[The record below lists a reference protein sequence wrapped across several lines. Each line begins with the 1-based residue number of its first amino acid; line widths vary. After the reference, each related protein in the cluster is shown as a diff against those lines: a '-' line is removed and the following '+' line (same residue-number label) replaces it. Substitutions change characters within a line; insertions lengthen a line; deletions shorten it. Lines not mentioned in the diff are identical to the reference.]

1 MVRSSFLTQ
10 LATIV
15 GVDNVLADPQVR
27 ASYETDWTGR
37 FHGEAIAVVRPRT
50 HDEVV
55 AIVQLCIAEHIAV
68 VPQGGN
74 TGLVGGSVPLRGGI
88 VLTTA
93 LLNSI
98 EPIYNDTIRVGAGT
112 TLGDLQRHCSA
123 VGLRFSVDLAS
134 RDSATLGGMFATNA
148 SGLNHLRFGAMRE
161 NTKSVNA
168 VYGTGESVINA
179 AVDPL
184 CGSEGIFGIVTSLEL
199 QLHRL
204 PIETS
209 VMIASF
215 ASTHDAVTTSLS
227 WRDHPR
233 VEALELFTHDGMS
246 LVCESYALS
255 PPLPSAEA
263 YLLVEILGDESEFAQ
278 LLGVSD
284 RVLDTVI
291 ANSAADK
298 AKIWRYREDHSAAI
312 NTLGPP
318 LKFDVRIPPRNC
330 AAFLQ
335 ATSRALTDINPTVR
349 VISFGHIGDGHLH
362 VNIVGAAATDQIES
376 CVYDNVTSHGGS
388 AISEHGV
395 GTLKVDRFVKESGA
409 AKIEELKTMRSR
421 LDPAGIMNPGVLANV
436 RL

>member
-1 MVRSSFLTQ
+1 MARSNFLAH

-15 GVDNVLADPQVR
+15 GVDNVLSDPQVR
-27 ASYETDWTGR
+27 AGFETDWTGR
-37 FHGEAIAVVRPRT
+37 FQGQAMAVVRPRT
-50 HDEVV
+50 HAEVIAV
-55 AIVQLCIAEHIAV
+55 VQLCIAEHIAV

-93 LLNSI
+93 LLDSI
-98 EPIYNDTIRVGAGT
+98 EPIHNNTVRVGAGA
-112 TLGDLQRHCSA
+112 TLGDLQRHCAA
-123 VGLRFSVDLAS
+123 VGLRFSVDLAA

-161 NTKSVNA
+161 NTNSVDA
-168 VYGTGESVINA
+168 VYGTGESVKNA
-179 AVDPL
+179 TVDPL

-199 QLHRL
+199 QLHNL
-204 PIETS
+204 PVETS

-215 ASTHDAVTTSLS
+215 ASVENAVTASLS
-227 WRDHPR
+227 WRDNPR
-233 VEALELFTHDGMS
+233 VEALELFTNDGMS
-246 LVCESYALS
+246 LVCESYVLS
-255 PPLPSAEA
+255 PPIPSAEA

-278 LLGVSD
+278 LLEATD

-291 ANSAADK
+291 ANSVADK
-298 AKIWRYREDHSAAI
+298 AKLWRYREDHSAAI

-318 LKFDVRIPPRNC
+318 LKFDVRIPPQNC

-335 ATSRALTDINPTVR
+335 ATTRALTDINPTLR
-349 VISFGHIGDGHLH
+349 VINFGHIGDGHLH
-362 VNIVGAAATDQIES
+362 VNIVGSATTDLIES
-376 CVYDNVTSHGGS
+376 CVYDNVTTHGGS
-388 AISEHGV
+388 AVSEHGV

-409 AKIEELKTMRSR
+409 AKIEALKAMKSR
-421 LDPAGIMNPGVLANV
+421 FDPVGIMNPGVLANV

>member
-1 MVRSSFLTQ
+1 MVRSNFLAQ
-10 LATIV
+10 LAAIV
-15 GVDNVLADPQVR
+15 GRDNVLVDPQVLVR
-27 ASYETDWTGR
+27 FETDWTGR
-37 FHGEAIAVVRPRT
+37 FHGQALAVVRPRT
-50 HDEVV
+50 HDEVASV
-55 AIVQLCIAEHIAV
+55 VQLCISEQIAI

-98 EPIYNDTIRVGAGT
+98 EPINDNTIWVGAGT
-112 TLGDLQRHCSA
+112 TLGDLQRHCA
-123 VGLRFSVDLAS
+123 TTGLRFSVDLAA

-161 NTKSVNA
+161 NTKSVNV
-168 VYGTGESVINA
+168 VYGNGESMINA

-184 CGSEGIFGIVTSLEL
+184 CGSEGIFGIVTSIKLT
-199 QLHRL
+199 LHHS
-204 PIETS
+204 PTGTS

-215 ASTHDAVTTSLS
+215 SSTHDAVTTALS
-227 WRDHPR
+227 WRENPL
-233 VEALELFTHDGMS
+233 VEALEIFTNDGMS
-246 LVCESYALS
+246 LVCESFSLS
-255 PPLPSAEA
+255 PPLPSADT
-263 YLLVEILGDESEFAQ
+263 YLLVEILGDESGFAP
-278 LLGVSD
+278 LLATTD
-284 RVLDTVI
+284 RVLDTVV

-298 AKIWRYREDHSAAI
+298 VRLWRYREDHSAAI

-318 LKFDVRIPPRNC
+318 LKFDVRIPPQNC

-335 ATSRALTDINPTVR
+335 ATSQALADINSALR
-349 VISFGHIGDGHLH
+349 VINFGHIGDGHLH
-362 VNIVGAAATDQIES
+362 VNIVGATATEQIES
-376 CVYDNVTSHGGS
+376 CVYDKVTTHGGS

-409 AKIEELKTMRSR
+409 VKIEVLRAMKSR
-421 LDPAGIMNPGVLANV
+421 LDPFGIMNPGVLANV